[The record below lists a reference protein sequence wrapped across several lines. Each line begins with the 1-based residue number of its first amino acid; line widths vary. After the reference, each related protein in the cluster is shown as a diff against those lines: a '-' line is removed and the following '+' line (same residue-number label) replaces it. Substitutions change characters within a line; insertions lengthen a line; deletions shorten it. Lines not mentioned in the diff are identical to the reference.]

1 MTCLSGL
8 EASAVRIL
16 IADSRHDVRS
26 ALRLLLEQDAEIV
39 VSAEAAKF
47 DDLVEQ
53 VRLTRPD
60 LIILDCDLP
69 GLQAEGLLRILRFIS
84 PGVRVVALCARPEM
98 RQAAL
103 SAGADAFFSKADPPQ
118 ILVDAIRHRFGLRA
132 SKPPAENPGC
142 ISDALGSPPA
152 GCQESNG
159 GVGEEGQRWNTQAQ
173 SQ

>member
-1 MTCLSGL
+1 M
-8 EASAVRIL
+8 
-16 IADSRHDVRS
+16 
-26 ALRLLLEQDAEIV
+26 

-118 ILVDAIRHRFGLRA
+118 TLVDAVRHRFGLRV
-132 SKPPAENPGC
+132 SKPPVVGHTF
-142 ISDALGSPPA
+142 DALGSPPE
-152 GCQESNG
+152 GHQECERG
-159 GVGEEGQRWNTQAQ
+159 KDEEG
-173 SQ
+173 

>member
-1 MTCLSGL
+1 M
-8 EASAVRIL
+8 
-16 IADSRHDVRS
+16 
-26 ALRLLLEQDAEIV
+26 

-84 PGVRVVALCARPEM
+84 PGVRVVALGARPEM

-118 ILVDAIRHRFGLRA
+118 TLVDAVKHRFGLRV
-132 SKPPAENPGC
+132 SKPPVVGHTF
-142 ISDALGSPPA
+142 DALGSPPE
-152 GCQESNG
+152 GCQECERG
-159 GVGEEGQRWNTQAQ
+159 KDEEG
-173 SQ
+173 

>member
-1 MTCLSGL
+1 MTSRYGSD
-8 EASAVRIL
+8 ASVVRIL

-26 ALRLLLEQDAEIV
+26 ALRLLLEQDAEIM

-69 GLQAEGLLRILRFIS
+69 GLQAEGLLRILHFIS

-118 ILVDAIRHRFGLRA
+118 TLVDAVRHRFGLRA
-132 SKPPAENPGC
+132 SKPPAGNPGR
-142 ISDALGSPPA
+142 ISDALGSPSG
-152 GCQESNG
+152 GCQECERG
-159 GVGEEGQRWNTQAQ
+159 KDEEG
-173 SQ
+173 